1 VRFQP
6 LTKSFWFR
14 SRVGY
19 IAVEAG
25 APTEALQEFPVPEEL
40 RMELDDIAAFAC
52 SLADAARA
60 VTLGAA
66 DRAAENKGVGEAYD
80 PVTGADREAE
90 RVIRALI
97 VQAFPGHGI
106 SGEEFGETEG
116 AGRYVWS
123 LDPIDGTRAFIC
135 GLPSWTTLIAFLDA
149 GKPIVG
155 LIDVP
160 ALDERYLGHAGV
172 RGLQASGCRTL
183 ADARVST
190 TDPYLFQGTE
200 AVAFE
205 RLRQAARV
213 TRYGL
218 DAYAYARLAAGSIDL
233 VAESGLHP
241 HDYNAL
247 IPVVR
252 AAGGVIGNWR
262 GEEDF
267 SDGQVLA
274 ASTPA
279 LFEEAVGL
287 LSA

>member
-1 VRFQP
+1 MDLV
-6 LTKSFWFR
+6 
-14 SRVGY
+14 
-19 IAVEAG
+19 
-25 APTEALQEFPVPEEL
+25 
-40 RMELDDIAAFAC
+40 DIAAFAC

-60 VTLGAA
+60 VTLGAE
-66 DRAAENKGVGEAYD
+66 DRAAENKGVGGAYD
-80 PVTGADREAE
+80 PVTAVDREAE

-106 SGEEFGETEG
+106 SGEEYGATEG
-116 AGRYVWS
+116 EGRYVWS

-135 GLPSWTTLIAFLDA
+135 GLPSWTTLIALLDA
-149 GKPIVG
+149 GKPIFG

-160 ALDERYLGHAGV
+160 ALDERYLGYAGV
-172 RGLQASGCRTL
+172 RGLQVSGCRHL
-183 ADARVST
+183 ADARMST
-190 TDPYLFQGTE
+190 TDPYLFQGPE
-200 AVAFE
+200 AGGFE
-205 RLRQAARV
+205 RLRRAARV
-213 TRYGL
+213 ARYGL

-233 VAESGLHP
+233 VAESGLKP
-241 HDYNAL
+241 YDYHAL

-262 GEEDF
+262 GEDDF

-274 ASTPA
+274 AATPA

>member
-1 VRFQP
+1 MD
-6 LTKSFWFR
+6 L
-14 SRVGY
+14 
-19 IAVEAG
+19 A
-25 APTEALQEFPVPEEL
+25 AL
-40 RMELDDIAAFAC
+40 AAFAG

-66 DRAAENKGVGEAYD
+66 DRAAEDKNEGGVYD
-80 PVTGADREAE
+80 PVTAADREAE
-90 RVIRALI
+90 RTIRALI
-97 VQAFPGHGI
+97 EAVHPEHGI
-106 SGEEFGETEG
+106 AGEEFPEK
-116 AGRYVWS
+116 AGGGRFFWS

-135 GLPSWTTLIAFLDA
+135 GLPSWTTLIALLDEGA
-149 GKPIVG
+149 PVIG

-160 ALDERYLGHAGV
+160 ALDERYLGHAGAG
-172 RGLQASGCRTL
+172 GLKASDCRRL
-183 ADARVST
+183 AEARLST
-190 TDPYLFQGTE
+190 TDPYLFAGAE
-200 AVAFE
+200 AEAFE
-205 RLRQAARV
+205 RLRRTARL

-233 VAESGLHP
+233 VAESGLKP

-262 GEEDF
+262 GENDF

-274 ASTPA
+274 AATA
-279 LFEEAVGL
+279 ELFDEAVRV